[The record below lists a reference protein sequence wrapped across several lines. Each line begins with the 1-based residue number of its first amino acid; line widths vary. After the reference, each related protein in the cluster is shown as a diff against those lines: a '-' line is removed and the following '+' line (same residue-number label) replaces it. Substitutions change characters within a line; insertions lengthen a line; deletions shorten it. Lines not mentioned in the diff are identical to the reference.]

1 MRETTT
7 AEPAMPRKPAP
18 KRTRRGAAAPA
29 PARPPRP
36 SSSDAHAAFPASL
49 LRYGTR
55 VGYRPKRVVF
65 HQGDPA
71 EAVHFIESGHV
82 RLTVL
87 SQAGKAG
94 VIAIL
99 GPGEFFGEGCLA
111 GQPLHLSTASTM
123 TAAAIVTVGRARMM
137 RMMAE
142 RPELAQLFIGHLLA
156 RNIRFEADL
165 IDQLFNSSEKRL
177 ARVLLLLARFGK
189 QGRMETVIPPISQ
202 DVLAAKVGTTRSRI
216 NFFMNKFRRLGFIEY
231 DGELRVHSALLNVI
245 VHD

>member
-1 MRETTT
+1 
-7 AEPAMPRKPAP
+7 MPTKPAP
-18 KRTRRGAAAPA
+18 RRVRRSAKKTAPTPIAGATAGGIRQILP
-29 PARPPRP
+29 
-36 SSSDAHAAFPASL
+36 DAL
-49 LRYGTR
+49 LRSGNAAS
-55 VGYRPKRVVF
+55 YRTKRVVF

-71 EAVHFIESGHV
+71 EAVHFIEAGHV

-87 SQAGKAG
+87 SRAGKAG

-111 GQPLHLSTASTM
+111 GQPLYLSTASTM
-123 TAAAIVTVGRARMM
+123 TPARIVSVARERMM
-137 RMMAE
+137 RMMTE
-142 RPELAQLFIGHLLA
+142 RPEIARLFIGHLLA

-177 ARVLLLLARFGK
+177 ARVLLLLASFGK
-189 QGRMETVIPPISQ
+189 RGRMETVIPPISQ